1 MKSVIHAVFKGEIVL
16 KKIGIIGAGIIG
28 TSLAYHLSKHDDAE
42 VVVFEKNQI
51 GSGTTAKSAGT
62 LCLIDDSLPYE
73 FFEQRVTCLNTYKK
87 MNEDTHGESEFVQ
100 SGTLVV
106 SPDEAEMKRAKMHV
120 EASQKAGFNA
130 EFIEDPEGLV
140 KYLPDLTPEGLLGGA
155 WTPDDGYNNPTA
167 ASLIYARW
175 ARAQG
180 AKFITHA
187 NVNEILTKDGAVSG
201 IKSSKGDYDF
211 DLVVC
216 AAGPWSN
223 RVGALVGLDLP
234 LVHTKAEVFI
244 LKTAE
249 PLDYEFP
256 ILKYPHW
263 YARSEGRAVFVC
275 KSHMAMDYG
284 KAIETGVWDPD
295 ELSLSG
301 GTEEYFFDFLT
312 ERLAESVPKLLDAQL
327 VNDWLGYRS
336 VTTDK
341 LPIVGESDVEGFLV
355 ATGMSGNGVI
365 LAPDTGRILS
375 NYIMKDEGDPL
386 LDSFNP
392 SRFK

>member
-1 MKSVIHAVFKGEIVL
+1 MKKVIHAVPKGEIML

-28 TSLAYHLSKHDDAE
+28 TSLAYHLTKHEGVD
-42 VVVFEKNQI
+42 VIVFEKNQI

-62 LCLIDDSLPYE
+62 LCLIDDSLPFE
-73 FFEQRVTCLNTYKK
+73 FFEQRVTCLKTYKE
-87 MNEDTHGESEFVQ
+87 MNEKTHGESEFVQ

-106 SPDEAEMKRAKMHV
+106 SPTEEEIKRAKLHV
-120 EASQKAGFNA
+120 EASQKAGYNA
-130 EFIEDPEGLV
+130 EFVANPDDLV
-140 KYLPDLTPEGLLGGA
+140 KYLPDLTPEGVLGGA

-167 ASLIYARW
+167 AALIYARW
-175 ARAQG
+175 AREQG

-187 NVNEILTKDGAVSG
+187 NVNEILKSNGAVSG
-201 IKSSKGDYDF
+201 IKSSKGDFDF
-211 DLVVC
+211 DIVIC

-223 RVGALVGLDLP
+223 KVGTLVDLELP

-244 LKTAE
+244 LKTDD
-249 PLDYEFP
+249 PLNYEFP
-256 ILKYPHW
+256 ILKYPNW

-295 ELSLSG
+295 ELPLSG

-312 ERLAESVPKLLDAQL
+312 ERLAESVPNLLDAQL

-336 VTTDK
+336 VTMDK
-341 LPIVGESDVEGFLV
+341 LPIVGETDVEGFLV

-365 LAPDTGRILS
+365 LAPDTGRILT
-375 NYIMKDEGDPL
+375 NFLVKDEWDPL
-386 LDSFNP
+386 LDKFKP

>member
-1 MKSVIHAVFKGEIVL
+1 L
-16 KKIGIIGAGIIG
+16 KRIGIIGAGIIG
-28 TSLAYHLSKHDDAE
+28 TALAYHLTKCDD
-42 VVVFEKNQI
+42 VDVFVFEKNQI

-73 FFEQRVTCLNTYKK
+73 FFKQRVTCLNTYKK
-87 MNEDTHGESEFVQ
+87 MNDDTHGESEFVK

-106 SPDEAEMKRAKMHV
+106 SPTEAEMKRAKLHV
-120 EASQKAGFNA
+120 EASQQAGFNA
-130 EFIEDPEGLV
+130 KFIEDPEELV
-140 KYLPDLTPEGLLGGA
+140 KYLPDLNSEGLLGGA

-167 ASLIYARW
+167 TSLIYARW
-175 ARAQG
+175 AREQG

-187 NVNEILTKDGAVSG
+187 NVKGIQTKDGVVTG
-201 IKSSKGDYDF
+201 IQSSKGDYEF
-211 DLVVC
+211 DTVVC

-223 RVGALVGLDLP
+223 KVGALAGLDLP

-244 LKTAE
+244 LKTTE

-256 ILKYPHW
+256 ILKYPNW

-312 ERLAESVPKLLDAQL
+312 DRLAESIPKLLDAEL

-336 VTTDK
+336 VTLDK
-341 LPIVGESDVEGFLV
+341 LPIVGESDIEGLLI

-365 LAPDTGRILS
+365 LAPDTGRILT
-375 NYIMKDEGDPL
+375 NYIMNDEWDPL

>member
-1 MKSVIHAVFKGEIVL
+1 MKR
-16 KKIGIIGAGIIG
+16 IGIIGAGIIG
-28 TSLAYHLSKHDDAE
+28 TALAYHLTKCDD
-42 VVVFEKNQI
+42 VDVIVFEKNQI

-73 FFEQRVTCLNTYKK
+73 FFKQRVTCLNTYKK
-87 MNEDTHGESEFVQ
+87 MNDDTHGESEFIK

-106 SPDEAEMKRAKMHV
+106 SPTKAEMKRAKLHV
-120 EASQKAGFNA
+120 EASQLAGFNA
-130 EFIEDPEGLV
+130 KFIEDPEGLV
-140 KYLPDLTPEGLLGGA
+140 KYLPDLNSEGLLGGA

-175 ARAQG
+175 AREQG

-187 NVNEILTKDGAVSG
+187 NVNGIQTKDGVVTG
-201 IKSSKGDYDF
+201 IQSSKGDYEF
-211 DLVVC
+211 DTVVC

-223 RVGALVGLDLP
+223 KVGALAGIDLP

-244 LKTAE
+244 LKTTE

-256 ILKYPHW
+256 ILKYPNW

-284 KAIETGVWDPD
+284 KAIETGIWDPD

-312 ERLAESVPKLLDAQL
+312 DRLAESVPKLLDAEL

-336 VTTDK
+336 VTLDK
-341 LPIVGESDVEGFLV
+341 LPIVGESDVEGFLI

-365 LAPDTGRILS
+365 LAPDTGRILT
-375 NYIMKDEGDPL
+375 NYIMNDEWDPL

>member
-1 MKSVIHAVFKGEIVL
+1 MKQVIHAVLNGEIVL

-28 TSLAYHLSKHDDAE
+28 TALAYHLTKNEGVE

-62 LCLIDDSLPYE
+62 LCLIDDSLPFE
-73 FFEQRVTCLNTYKK
+73 FFEQRLTCLTTYKD
-87 MNEDTHGESEFVQ
+87 MNEKTHGESEFVQ

-106 SPDEAEMKRAKMHV
+106 SPTEEEVKRAQMHV

-130 EFIEDPEGLV
+130 EYIDNPDDLV
-140 KYLPDLTPEGLLGGA
+140 KYLPDLTPEGVLGGA

-175 ARAQG
+175 AREQG

-187 NVNEILTKDGAVSG
+187 NVNEILIKNGSVSG
-201 IKSSKGDYDF
+201 IKSSKGDFDF

-223 RVGALVGLDLP
+223 KVGTLVDLELP

-244 LKTAE
+244 LKTDD
-249 PLDYEFP
+249 PLNYEFP
-256 ILKYPHW
+256 ILKYPNW

-295 ELSLSG
+295 ELPLSG

-312 ERLAESVPKLLDAQL
+312 ERLAESVPNLLDAQL

-341 LPIVGESDVEGFLV
+341 LPIVGETDVEGFLV

-365 LAPDTGRILS
+365 LAPDTGRILT
-375 NYIMKDEGDPL
+375 NYILKDEWDPL

>member
-1 MKSVIHAVFKGEIVL
+1 MKQVIHAVLNGEIVL

-28 TSLAYHLSKHDDAE
+28 TALAYHLTKNEGVE

-62 LCLIDDSLPYE
+62 LCLIDDSLPFE
-73 FFEQRVTCLNTYKK
+73 FFEQRLTCLTTYKD
-87 MNEDTHGESEFVQ
+87 MNEKTHGESEFVQ

-106 SPDEAEMKRAKMHV
+106 SPTEEEVKRAQMHV

-130 EFIEDPEGLV
+130 EYIDNPDDLV
-140 KYLPDLTPEGLLGGA
+140 KYLPDLTPEGVLGGA

-175 ARAQG
+175 AREQG

-187 NVNEILTKDGAVSG
+187 NVNEILIRNGSVSG
-201 IKSSKGDYDF
+201 IKSSKGDFDF

-223 RVGALVGLDLP
+223 KVGTLVDLELP

-244 LKTAE
+244 LKTDD
-249 PLDYEFP
+249 PLNYEFP
-256 ILKYPHW
+256 ILKYPNW

-295 ELSLSG
+295 ELPLSG

-312 ERLAESVPKLLDAQL
+312 ERLAESVPNLLDAQL

-341 LPIVGESDVEGFLV
+341 LPIVGETDVEGFLV

-365 LAPDTGRILS
+365 LAPDTGRILT
-375 NYIMKDEGDPL
+375 NYILKDEWDPL